1 MPVQAATT
9 EVMIVG
15 VDPKTRRL
23 TSALLA
29 ALALAAIPGCGRGGA
44 APPPT
49 AQPCDKTVDNCPG
62 PQPVAG
68 EGEGPVAP
76 PPGDPSTTSPAT
88 PPPGGRPPR

>member
-1 MPVQAATT
+1 M
-9 EVMIVG
+9 VG
-15 VDPKTRRL
+15 VKTRRRCL

-29 ALALAAIPGCGRGGA
+29 ALALATAAGCGRGGV

-49 AQPCDKTVDNCPG
+49 AQPCDKTVDNCPA

-76 PPGDPSTTSPAT
+76 PPGDPSTNHPAT